1 MKHLLNNLSQ
11 EEKDNIR
18 RQHSGGMNVVTENFD
33 RLLNNKLGDVKPLI
47 NEDEE
52 VFEQLGSGVR
62 SKLAGLGARVQTT
75 TQNLKTAITPTTSG
89 QRITDSP
96 KLNAALARVKSRV
109 QSFNKIISD
118 LNADLE
124 EIKTTATPFNV
135 QNGPFQAEASQLI
148 QTTTNYQTIL
158 KQVIDYNDYMSK
170 FEFKKPQLTPTNTT
184 PTAATTPTTTAAT
197 TPTTK

>member
-11 EEKDNIR
+11 EDKDNIR
-18 RQHSGGMNVVTENFD
+18 KQHSGGMNVVTENFD
-33 RLLNNKLGDVKPLI
+33 RLLNNKLGNVKPLI

-52 VFEQLGSGVR
+52 VFEQLGSGIK

-75 TQNLKTAITPTTSG
+75 AQNLKTAITPTTSG

-96 KLNAALARVKSRV
+96 KLNAALTRVKSRV
-109 QSFNKIISD
+109 QSLNKIISD
-118 LNADLE
+118 LNTDLE

-135 QNGPFQAEASQLI
+135 QNGPFQSEASQLI

-170 FEFKKPQLTPTNTT
+170 FEFKKPQVATT
-184 PTAATTPTTTAAT
+184 PTTPAATTPTT
-197 TPTTK
+197 